1 MRATTTIDELLQS
14 TSSTLFP
21 ADMGRRRI
29 AIDSRD
35 CDGDTPLH
43 VLIWRRNSGGARAL
57 IEAGADP
64 NAIGDMGET
73 PLHVAVR
80 VGLPDVVEALL
91 VAGAGTDVRSEF
103 DVTPRDMAMAM
114 GGDVARI
121 FRTPRAAWS
130 RSSY

>member
-1 MRATTTIDELLQS
+1 MPASTSIDALLQS
-14 TSSTLFP
+14 TSDTLFP
-21 ADMGRRRI
+21 ADMGRRQV

-43 VLIWRRNSGGARAL
+43 VLIWRRNAGGAKVL

-80 VGLPDVVEALL
+80 NALPTVVEALL
-91 VAGAGTDVRSEF
+91 VAGADAGLVSEF
-103 DVTPRDMAMAM
+103 GQTPRDMAKAR
-114 GGDVARI
+114 GGSVEKV
-121 FRTPRAAWS
+121 FRTPRAALPGGA
-130 RSSY
+130 R